1 MMPEM
6 NLRTASSR
14 TESSSTNGRALVPAS
29 ALPQQGNANRIV
41 GSRGIRGLTVV

>member
-1 MMPEM
+1 MMSEM

-14 TESSSTNGRALVPAS
+14 TESSSTIGWRDPAS
-29 ALPQQGNANRIV
+29 ALPRKGNANRIV